1 MNKLK
6 EILTSW
12 NIAFDP
18 NNKQAALAS
27 KRIAICNN
35 CEFKATN
42 LGINRCTV
50 CGCALKGKVFS
61 PKQGACPKGK
71 WDEVDNEENKTKSMD
86 IVTPNLQNEFEIEV
100 KNPEFIKPV
109 EIDLSV
115 DEPKKDN
122 TIFVQIA
129 SYRDPQL
136 LPTLDDLFSKA
147 KYPDNLTV
155 CVAWQHNI
163 DDSWDN
169 LDKYKNDPRVIIIDI
184 PYKNSKGACWA
195 RNAIQ
200 GRYTDQTYTLQLDSH
215 HRFIENWDEELIG
228 MYQQL
233 KDDGVDKPLLTG
245 YISSFNPEKDPE
257 GRVTQPWWMTFD
269 RFTPEG
275 IIFFLPS
282 TIPGYEN
289 LTKPIP
295 SRFFSAHFTFTSG
308 QFCLEVPHDPEFY
321 FHGEEITLAVRAY
334 THGYDLFHPHKVVA
348 WHEYT
353 RKGRTKHWDDS
364 STWSS
369 LNTRTHTKT
378 RKLLNVDGEGD
389 KFIQD
394 SPFGLGKVRT
404 ISDYEKY
411 AGIRFSTR
419 GVQEHTTLN
428 KFAPN
433 PEVEDYENSFHVKFK
448 HCIDIHINSL
458 PETDYEFLVVAFH
471 DENGEDIFRK
481 DCPKEEL
488 KGLIQES
495 KNNDGWINLWR
506 EYNGKKPAKWL
517 VWPYSTSKQWCDRIE
532 GTL

>member
-71 WDEVDNEENKTKSMD
+71 WDEVDNEENKTESMD

-115 DEPKKDN
+115 DEPKKDD

-169 LDKYKNDPRVIIIDI
+169 LDKYKDDPRVIIIDI

-378 RKLLNVDGEGD
+378 RKL
-389 KFIQD
+389 
-394 SPFGLGKVRT
+394 
-404 ISDYEKY
+404 
-411 AGIRFSTR
+411 
-419 GVQEHTTLN
+419 
-428 KFAPN
+428 
-433 PEVEDYENSFHVKFK
+433 FK
-448 HCIDIHINSL
+448 
-458 PETDYEFLVVAFH
+458 
-471 DENGEDIFRK
+471 
-481 DCPKEEL
+481 
-488 KGLIQES
+488 
-495 KNNDGWINLWR
+495 R
-506 EYNGKKPAKWL
+506 EQ
-517 VWPYSTSKQWCDRIE
+517 T
-532 GTL
+532 